1 MWNITGRLPPHSANI
16 QEKIECCHPHFQFPA
31 GWHVSHLHNQWSSET
46 TMIEYIENVIIPSVE
61 NVRKLGDEKSV
72 LAIIDN
78 FKGQRNDRVFS
89 LLESHNIHVVLL
101 PPNCTDVL
109 QPMEIAVNRPA
120 KAFLKWQFEE
130 WYTGQILDQVGDRDI
145 ESVELEA
152 IDLKLGNLKEIGAKW
167 KVNMGNYIAS
177 NPQLIVSGFLK
188 SGISDSGALDGH
200 NVIEEL
206 DNEVLEDVDEVS
218 DDTNDGEEPLE
229 ATGTEHFTH
238 DPPTTSGFSMDNPI
252 VIN

>member
-1 MWNITGRLPPHSANI
+1 M
-16 QEKIECCHPHFQFPA
+16 
-31 GWHVSHLHNQWSSET
+31 
-46 TMIEYIENVIIPSVE
+46 
-61 NVRKLGDEKSV
+61 D
-72 LAIIDN
+72 
-78 FKGQRNDRVFS
+78 
-89 LLESHNIHVVLL
+89 
-101 PPNCTDVL
+101 
-109 QPMEIAVNRPA
+109 IAVNRPA
-120 KAFLKWQFEE
+120 KAFLKRQFEE

-167 KVNMGNYIAS
+167 MVNMGNYIAS
-177 NPQLIVSGFLK
+177 NPQLIISGFLK

-206 DNEVLEDVDEVS
+206 DNEALEDADEVS
-218 DDTNDGEEPLE
+218 DDTSDGEEPLE